1 MRALN
6 RILVRIWNFAIG
18 RRGDERLREEIEQHV
33 AMQTEENFRAGMSP
47 EEAHRQARLKFGGVE
62 TIREQFH
69 AEEGL
74 PVLEHLLQ
82 DLRYSLRQLR
92 KSPGFAL
99 VAILSLALGIGANTA
114 IFSLLNAILLRNL
127 PVAAPQ
133 QLVLFGRGRWVGS
146 VDGMPDRSY
155 DLFSYPFFRDF
166 NAQNQVYSG
175 VAAID
180 SIEFGT
186 HASMSGNSQWLSHI
200 DLVSGNFFDVL
211 GVHAALGRTLALE
224 DDRILDSSAVA
235 VASYGWWVRQG
246 RTPSVLGRTVRI
258 ESTNYTIVG
267 VAQRGFFG
275 TTVGEAP
282 DFWIPLSMEKEIS
295 PGWNGISDKDFQSL
309 YLIAR
314 RRPGI
319 SVAEAGAATNSLFRQ
334 IIRSE
339 YLGANPSPNDLAKLS
354 HATIELTPAARGLS
368 QLRLQMS
375 LPLEILMAIVA
386 LVLLIACA
394 NIANLLLARGVVR
407 SREIAVR
414 MTLGA
419 NRSRIIAQLL
429 TESASLAASGAI
441 AGIALSWKAGAVF
454 LRMASGGTQPVP
466 IDTTPDIRVLLF
478 TIGITSCATLLFGAI
493 PALRTARGNHVPA
506 LQEGRGLAT
515 APMRSRLGRMLI
527 VAQIALSLVLLAG
540 AGLFLHSLL
549 KLADVDTGF
558 DKRHVLIFGLDEYAA
573 GYKQDSH
580 LAELQRQIEAR
591 VQALPGVRAAS
602 FSMFTFN
609 EGEWSDPVVVH
620 DVPRTPENSHEV
632 LYNVVGDQYFATFG
646 LPILAGRGFTP
657 QDNEHAPTVALINE
671 TMAQRFFSGAS
682 PIGHHFGI
690 GNDPSHSND
699 IEIIGVVR
707 NARYTTLSE
716 KPQMAAYFPWSQH
729 LQYFSNFSVRYSGQP
744 GSVISEV
751 RNAIAQVDSRVMVSA
766 ATTLAD
772 QVDASIGNQ
781 RLIAQLATFFSLT
794 ATVLVCIGIYGLMSY
809 AVARRTREI
818 GVRIALGAARSK
830 VQWMILKE
838 ILLLACSGFLIGI
851 PIALFGADLIAKLE
865 DPHLL
870 SRVLFGVGPFDP
882 TSASL
887 ALLLMIIVAG
897 VTGFLPARRASRIDP
912 MVALRDE

>member
-6 RILVRIWNFAIG
+6 RLFTRIWNFVSG
-18 RRGDERLREEIEQHV
+18 LRGDDRLREEINQHL
-33 AMQTEENFRAGMSP
+33 AMQTEENIRAGLSP
-47 EEAHRQARLKFGGVE
+47 EEARRHACLTFGGVE
-62 TIREQFH
+62 AIREQLH

-74 PVLEHLLQ
+74 PAFENLIQ
-82 DLRYSLRQLR
+82 DLRYALRQLR

-99 VAILSLALGIGANTA
+99 VAVLSLALGIGANTT
-114 IFSLLNAILLRNL
+114 IFSLFDAILLRNL
-127 PVAAPQ
+127 PVAAPE
-133 QLVLFGRGRWVGS
+133 QLVLFGHGRWVGS
-146 VDGMPDRSY
+146 MDGMPDRSY

-166 NAQNQVYSG
+166 NAQNHVYSG

-180 SIEFGT
+180 SIEFGI
-186 HASMSGNSQWLSHI
+186 HASVSGSSRWLSHI

-211 GVHAALGRTLALE
+211 GVHAALGRTLTLE
-224 DDRILDSSAVA
+224 DDRIPDSSAVA

-246 RTPSVLGRTVRI
+246 RSPSVLGRTVRI
-258 ESTNYTIVG
+258 ESTDYTIVG

-319 SVAEAGAATNSLFRQ
+319 GVAEAGAATNTLFRQ
-334 IIRSE
+334 IIRNE
-339 YLGANPSPNDLAKLS
+339 YLGSNPSPNDIAKLS

-375 LPLEILMAIVA
+375 LPLEILMVMVA

-414 MTLGA
+414 MALGA
-419 NRSRIIAQLL
+419 SRFRIVVQLL
-429 TESASLAASGAI
+429 TECALLAASGAI

-466 IDTTPDIRVLLF
+466 IDTTPDLRVLLF

-493 PALRTARGNHVPA
+493 PALRTTGGVHVPA

-515 APMRSRLGRMLI
+515 TPMRSGLGRMLI

-558 DKRHVLIFGLDEYAA
+558 DKRDVLIFGLDEYAA

-580 LAELQRQIEAR
+580 LAELQRQIEAS

-620 DVPRTPENSHEV
+620 GVPRTPENGHEV
-632 LYNVVGDQYFATFG
+632 LYNVVGDQYFAAFG
-646 LPILAGRGFTP
+646 LP
-657 QDNEHAPTVALINE
+657 
-671 TMAQRFFSGAS
+671 FS
-682 PIGHHFGI
+682 
-690 GNDPSHSND
+690 
-699 IEIIGVVR
+699 
-707 NARYTTLSE
+707 
-716 KPQMAAYFPWSQH
+716 
-729 LQYFSNFSVRYSGQP
+729 P
-744 GSVISEV
+744 G
-751 RNAIAQVDSRVMVSA
+751 VDSLHEITSTPRRSLSSTKQWHSVSS
-766 ATTLAD
+766 LELP
-772 QVDASIGNQ
+772 QSGIILESGRIQ
-781 RLIAQLATFFSLT
+781 LT
-794 ATVLVCIGIYGLMSY
+794 ATRL
-809 AVARRTREI
+809 
-818 GVRIALGAARSK
+818 RS
-830 VQWMILKE
+830 
-838 ILLLACSGFLIGI
+838 
-851 PIALFGADLIAKLE
+851 
-865 DPHLL
+865 
-870 SRVLFGVGPFDP
+870 
-882 TSASL
+882 SASCE
-887 ALLLMIIVAG
+887 MPN
-897 VTGFLPARRASRIDP
+897 TPH
-912 MVALRDE
+912 